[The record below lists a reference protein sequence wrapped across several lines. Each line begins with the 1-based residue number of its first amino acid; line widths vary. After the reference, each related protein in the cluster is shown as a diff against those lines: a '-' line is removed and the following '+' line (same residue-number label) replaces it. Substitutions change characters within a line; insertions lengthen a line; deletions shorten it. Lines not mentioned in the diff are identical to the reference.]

1 MRSRVLI
8 NFTYEKITAQIDLK
22 ISLSIWFQETCSIKD
37 LVRSHKM
44 TWLLFSPC
52 FQTNVGVMCF
62 GKSLVAILV
71 GIRTVQQ
78 DNSHQKRDSQLF

>member
-8 NFTYEKITAQIDLK
+8 NFTYEKITAQVDLK
-22 ISLSIWFQETCSIKD
+22 IFLSIWFQETCSMKD

-44 TWLLFSPC
+44 MCLLFSPC
-52 FQTNVGVMCF
+52 FQTNVRVMCF

-78 DNSHQKRDSQLF
+78 NNSHQKWDSQLF

>member
-44 TWLLFSPC
+44 MWLLFPM
-52 FQTNVGVMCF
+52 F
-62 GKSLVAILV
+62 
-71 GIRTVQQ
+71 
-78 DNSHQKRDSQLF
+78 